1 MATLQQLIADRK
13 KREANRPKEISK
25 EQLEEQVTDWCDFY
39 RKNWDMYAKYE
50 LGITALF
57 PFQEYIVYLIGVS
70 QMFFL
75 MCGRGLSKSFLS
87 ALCSFIQCMLY
98 PRSEIV
104 LTATTI
110 KTAKK
115 MVKNKMEG
123 ELCGDFSPKLKYLKE
138 KGLIKFRYSE
148 EEIRVDFLFND
159 SWILILP
166 EADSARGER
175 STGLVFE
182 EVRLAK
188 QSIVNK
194 VFMPMRHARVPAY
207 KLKPEYSKDI
217 RLVERAKV
225 IYLTSTGYKFEW
237 FWEKWKNVTEGF
249 FNKNPLAEYGI
260 FKYGV
265 FTGDVRT
272 AIEYNLFTEEDF
284 EIVKDDP
291 SVSAEEIAM
300 EYYNEPQGGIDGAF
314 YSFEKFK
321 ENSIVEEAFIPPTY
335 EDYVLKYNKGEI
347 EYFREKKDEEI
358 RAIYVDFASSDTVK
372 KGQENDNTVIGC
384 MCGYPDKKRKH
395 IIRQCEHMETLSGGK
410 KDESIKRIRELFYL
424 YKADVLI
431 YDNQQTGADRYQEL
445 TKPYYHEELGIQM
458 NGLGIYEDRNITNN
472 FCDKTKADDLKSKVV
487 DINAIPVAI
496 PVVGSSERNQNFH
509 VGMQNS
515 INNGTFLMLT
525 DSTKT
530 RRKLEE
536 EDMDW
541 FTMDSDDKARRMIG
555 HIQVDKMIVEAT
567 ELRKDVKNG
576 YIHLSEIPHH
586 PKDRIVAT
594 TYANYFFSLMEQK
607 MLKGDQEQDSMSDE
621 DLYAI
626 YFG

>member
-1 MATLQQLIADRK
+1 MSTLQQLIAERK
-13 KREANRPKEISK
+13 QKEKNRPQPLTK

-123 ELCGDFSPKLKYLKE
+123 ELCGDFSPKLKYLKD

-175 STGLVFE
+175 ATGLVFE
-182 EVRLAK
+182 EVRLAR
-188 QSIVNK
+188 QPIVNK

-217 RLVERAKV
+217 RLVERAKI

-237 FWEKWKNVTEGF
+237 FWEKWKNVVEGF
-249 FNKNPLAEYGI
+249 FNKNPLAEEGL
-260 FKYGV
+260 FKYGI
-265 FTGDVRT
+265 FTGDVCT
-272 AIEYNLFTEEDF
+272 AIDYNLFTEEDF

-300 EYYNEPQGGIDGAF
+300 EYYNEPQGGIEGSF

-321 ENSIVEEAFIPPTY
+321 ENSIIDDGFVPPTY
-335 EDYVLKYNKGEI
+335 EDFILKYNKGEL

-358 RAIYVDFASSDTVK
+358 RVIYVDFASADSVK

-395 IIRQCEHMETLSGGK
+395 IIRQCEYMETLGGGK

-431 YDNQQTGADRYQEL
+431 YDNQQTGADRYNEL

-458 NGLGIYEDRNITNN
+458 NGFGIYNDSTITEE
-472 FCDKTKADDLKSKVV
+472 FCEKSRVDDLKSKVV
-487 DINAIPVAI
+487 DSNAIPVAI
-496 PVVGSSERNQNFH
+496 PVVGIPVRNQNFH
-509 VGMQNS
+509 VGMQNA
-515 INNGTFLMLT
+515 INNGTFLMLS
-525 DSTKT
+525 DSTKR

-536 EDMDW
+536 EDITW
-541 FTMDSDDKARRMIG
+541 YTKTSEEKARRMIG

-567 ELRKDVKNG
+567 ELRKEIKNG
-576 YIHLSEIPHH
+576 YISLVEIAHH

-594 TYANYFFSLMEQK
+594 TYANYFFS
-607 MLKGDQEQDSMSDE
+607 MLELKLLKQDQEEEFNEENYYDM
-621 DLYAI
+621 
-626 YFG
+626 YF

>member
-1 MATLQQLIADRK
+1 MATLQQLIEDRK
-13 KREANRPKEISK
+13 NRELSRPKEITK

-57 PFQEYIVYLIGVS
+57 PFQEYIIYLIGVS

-123 ELCGDFSPKLKYLKE
+123 ELCGDFSAKLKYLKDC
-138 KGLIKFRYSE
+138 GQIKFRYSD

-166 EADSARGER
+166 ETDSSRGER
-175 STGLVFE
+175 TTGLVFE
-182 EVRLAK
+182 EVRQSK

-207 KLKPEYSKDI
+207 KLKPEYAKDI
-217 RLVERAKV
+217 RLVERAK
-225 IYLTSTGYKFEW
+225 ILYLTSTGYKFEW
-237 FWEKWKNVTEGF
+237 FFDKWKNVVEGF
-249 FNKNPLAEYGI
+249 FNKNKDAKDGI

-265 FTGDVRT
+265 FCGDVST
-272 AIEYNLFTEEDF
+272 AIHYNLFTEEDF

-300 EYYNEPQGGIDGAF
+300 EYYNEPQGGIEGSW

-321 ENSIVEEAFIPPTY
+321 ENSVIQEGFIPPTY
-335 EDYVLKYNKGEI
+335 EDFVLKYVRGEK
-347 EYFREKKDEEI
+347 EYFRQKMDDEI
-358 RAIYVDFASSDTVK
+358 RVIYVDFASADSIK

-384 MCGYPDKKRKH
+384 MSGYPDGKKKH
-395 IIRQCEHMETLSGGK
+395 MIRNCEYMETMSGGK
-410 KDESIKRIRELFYL
+410 RDESIKRIRELFYL
-424 YKADVLI
+424 YKADVLV
-431 YDNQQTGADRYQEL
+431 YDNQQTGADRYKEL
-445 TKPYYHEELGIQM
+445 TKPYYHKELGIQM
-458 NGLGIYEDRNITNN
+458 NGLGIYEDLVVTNS
-472 FCDKTKADDLKSKVV
+472 FCDKTKVDDLRSKVV

-496 PVVGSSERNQNFH
+496 PVIGSGERNQNFH
-509 VGMQNS
+509 VGMQNA
-515 INNGTFLMLT
+515 INNGTFLMLA

-536 EDMDW
+536 EDPMW
-541 FTMDSDDKARRMIG
+541 FMMDSDAKARRMIG

-567 ELRKDVKNG
+567 ELRKEIHNG
-576 YIHLSEIPHH
+576 YIALEEISHH

-594 TYANYFFSLMEQK
+594 AYANYFFSMLELK
-607 MLKGDQEQDSMSDE
+607 MLKGEQETEFKEE
-621 DLYAI
+621 DYYDI
-626 YFG
+626 YF